1 MRQVTSST
9 NLYKFQKKKTV
20 GKLSLR
26 VSCSFQHSHG
36 RMPAGFRRACL
47 HIWPHKTPCYS
58 SWTAAL
64 HLFCNEMTSF
74 LPFRFAL
81 IPRWQ
86 MDLLRCSPS
95 NWLQHF
101 WKSQSAI
108 GVLFAMF
115 VAVRHEG
122 MIDTSLR
129 HRSGSSMFQ
138 VQRTSASILNLQ
150 RLNTILELVNL
161 CPIFLRNVQII
172 SNVKSCLRER
182 NKSCLRCLSTLA
194 ASANHTLTEVSSL
207 TCYGEVALRQSNKAN
222 EDGPIQA
229 LNTSFCFFSWGL
241 NTTIALLFP
250 NENWQQ
256 PVKINCSHLTYDSWL
271 MTTKVPVL
279 AFPEVMLAM

>member
-1 MRQVTSST
+1 
-9 NLYKFQKKKTV
+9 
-20 GKLSLR
+20 
-26 VSCSFQHSHG
+26 
-36 RMPAGFRRACL
+36 
-47 HIWPHKTPCYS
+47 
-58 SWTAAL
+58 
-64 HLFCNEMTSF
+64 
-74 LPFRFAL
+74 
-81 IPRWQ
+81 

-108 GVLFAMF
+108 GVLFAIF

-129 HRSGSSMFQ
+129 HRSGSSVFQ

-161 CPIFLRNVQII
+161 CPIFLRNVLQII
-172 SNVKSCLRER
+172 SLFQMSNHAWAKK

-207 TCYGEVALRQSNKAN
+207 TCYGEVALGQSNKAN

-250 NENWQQ
+250 NENRQQ
-256 PVKINCSHLTYDSWL
+256 PVKINCSHLTYDSWPL
-271 MTTKVPVL
+271 KFLSWLFRKWCWRCSSDTPPQM
-279 AFPEVMLAM
+279 